1 MEDNIKVYA
10 LSIKYTDDIA
20 DDIPDEVFINN
31 GKEYTLEDFIYNL
44 NRDLINIELYWFR
57 IIKTIYYD
65 TTIRKQRNA

>member
-44 NRDLINIELYWFR
+44 NRDLINTELYWFR
-57 IIKTIYYD
+57 IIKTI
-65 TTIRKQRNA
+65 